1 METETK
7 TESIGSK
14 ELFKRMVKAGR
25 RTYFVSVR
33 AAKNDTRYI
42 MLTESRLVADN
53 KFEKSSIMVFQNKL
67 GELLN
72 VLQEAALVVA

>member
-7 TESIGSK
+7 TETNGSK
-14 ELFKRMVKAGR
+14 ELFTRTVKAGR
-25 RTYFVSVR
+25 RTYFVAVR
-33 AAKNDTRYI
+33 AAKNDNRYVT
-42 MLTESRLVADN
+42 LAESKLVADN
-53 KFEKSSIMVFQNKL
+53 KFERSSILVFQNKL